1 MMTPEQRTKQMQ
13 GVHIEYARLVSKGI
27 LPLLAHET
35 RDSCHLWAT
44 EELGRLVSTFKALS
58 DFELNALRDT
68 LAGKP
73 PKIHARLRDVL
84 AHTKKDPD
92 SWVDWMMH
100 HAPNFK
106 RYARPDRKYTV
117 EAVPLIEAFR
127 MLKQEE
133 ARGGSSSYR
142 KPDWTPMQRGAVK
155 VTTEQALLWGERR

>member
-13 GVHIEYARLVSKGI
+13 GVHIEYARLVSNSI
-27 LPLLAHET
+27 LPLLTNST

-44 EELGRLVSTFKALS
+44 EVLGRLVSTLKALS

-68 LAGKP
+68 LSGKP

-84 AHTKKDPD
+84 THTKKDPD
-92 SWVDWMMH
+92 AWVDWMLH
-100 HAPNFK
+100 HAPAFK

-117 EAVPLIEAFR
+117 ETVPLIEAFR

-133 ARGGSSSYR
+133 ARSGHMSYR
-142 KPDWTPMQRGAVK
+142 KPDWSPMARGAVT
-155 VTTEQALLWGERR
+155 VNREQSVLWGEGR